1 MYQEGKKKHW
11 LLRLAGAAL
20 LAAAL
25 WLGADRWW
33 GRDLSRQTVRSIREA
48 VSRSAAQ
55 CYAVE
60 GAYPSSLEYLEK
72 NYGLVLNHD
81 RYYIVYEAFSSNL
94 PPTVE
99 VLEKG

>member
-1 MYQEGKKKHW
+1 MKK
-11 LLRLAGAAL
+11 LFCALVAAL
-20 LAAAL
+20 ILGLAL
-25 WLGADRWW
+25 LVPTFS
-33 GRDLSRQTVRSIREA
+33 RDIRAGSVASIREA
-48 VSRSAAQ
+48 VLRAAAQ

-60 GAYPSSLEYLEK
+60 GVYPSSLEYLEE

-81 RYYIVYEAFSSNL
+81 RYYIIYDSFSSNL

>member
-1 MYQEGKKKHW
+1 M
-11 LLRLAGAAL
+11 
-20 LAAAL
+20 
-25 WLGADRWW
+25 
-33 GRDLSRQTVRSIREA
+33 T
-48 VSRSAAQ
+48 RSAAQ

-60 GAYPSSLEYLEK
+60 GVYPSSLEYLVE

-81 RYYIVYEAFSSNL
+81 RYNIIYDSFSSNL